1 MIKRYAWI
9 AVALLLLT
17 GGTLFAAGSQESSA
31 GKATTFT
38 VFFHFTPQ
46 EARGVVI
53 RDFVNEFNKEH
64 AGKVDVRLSYFADWI
79 PMQQKIRTMV
89 AAGEPP
95 DVFYFNF
102 NPNDLSLFKSGQ
114 LLDFSPYMDA
124 KWRERFYASDLE
136 SLTYNG
142 QLLAIPGEQG
152 PVVFYYNKALL
163 AKVGVTSLPVTWD
176 DFFALADKLKAAGI
190 GTASL
195 FTADDAWHATN
206 FLTYFAAEAGGPKVF
221 AQGASL
227 DSPAVVKAASMLA
240 RLFHYAAADA
250 IGAKWAVSVQDFVQG
265 RTAVLVDGPW
275 VIGVL
280 DGQMKE
286 DRNDVVAAPAP
297 VFAKGDPSLL
307 VTDAVT
313 PWAASARLSD
323 PQKQAVVEFMKA
335 FTSEQVMKQFAVKGK
350 DIFAVKLSLD
360 PAETSEAGAKLA
372 ANIRLASTSDQKI
385 VQITRVLKPTAM
397 NQVPSLIERLALGQ
411 ITPEEF
417 ASSLQRYNQQ

>member
-1 MIKRYAWI
+1 MSKRYLWI
-9 AVALLLLT
+9 VAALLVL
-17 GGTLFAAGSQESSA
+17 GGGFLFAGGSQESSA

-46 EARGVVI
+46 EARGVVF
-53 RDFVNEFNKEH
+53 RDFVSAYNKEH

-124 KWRERFYASDLE
+124 KWRERFYPSDLE
-136 SLTYNG
+136 SLTYDG
-142 QLLAIPGEQG
+142 KLLAIPGEQG

-190 GTASL
+190 GAASL

-206 FLTYFAAEAGGPKVF
+206 FLSYFAAEAGGPRVF
-221 AQGASL
+221 ASGASL
-227 DSPAVVKAASMLA
+227 DSPPIVKAASMLQ

-280 DGQMKE
+280 DGQMKDPGE
-286 DRNDVVAAPAP
+286 VVAGPAP
-297 VFAKGDPSLL
+297 VLAQGDPSVL

-313 PWAASARLSD
+313 PWAASAHLSD
-323 PQKQAVVEFMKA
+323 PQKQAVVAFMKT
-335 FTSEQVMKQFAVKGK
+335 FTSEPVMKQFAVKGK

-360 PAETSEAGAKLA
+360 PAETAEAGAKLA
-372 ANIRLASTSDQKI
+372 ANIHLASTADQKI
-385 VQITRVLKPTAM
+385 VQITRVLKPSAM

-411 ITPEEF
+411 ITPEDF

>member
-1 MIKRYAWI
+1 MGKRYALLAA
-9 AVALLLLT
+9 AVFLLA
-17 GGTLFAAGSQESSA
+17 GGTLFAAGSKEAST

-46 EARGVVI
+46 EARGVVF
-53 RDFVNEFNKEH
+53 RDFVAKYNAEH

-102 NPNDLSLFKSGQ
+102 NPNDLSLFKSGE

-124 KWRERFYASDLE
+124 AWRARFYQSDLD
-136 SLTYNG
+136 SLTYDG
-142 QLLAIPGEQG
+142 KLLAIPGEQG
-152 PVVFYYNKALL
+152 PVVFYYNKAVL

-190 GTASL
+190 GAASL

-206 FLTYFAAEAGGPKVF
+206 FLSYFAAEAGGPKVF
-221 AQGASL
+221 APGASM
-227 DSPAVVKAASMLA
+227 DSPAVVKAASMLQ

-280 DGQMKE
+280 DGQMKDASE
-286 DRNDVVAAPAP
+286 VVAARAP
-297 VFAKGDPSLL
+297 VFAQGDPSTL

-313 PWAASARLSD
+313 PWAASARLSK
-323 PQKQAVVEFMKA
+323 PQKQAVVDFMKA
-335 FTSEQVMKQFAVKGK
+335 FTSEPTMKQFAVKGK
-350 DIFAVKLSLD
+350 DIFAVKLDLT
-360 PAETSEAGAKLA
+360 PAETTEAGAKLA
-372 ANIRLASTSDQKI
+372 ANIRLASTADQKI
-385 VQITRVLKPTAM
+385 VQITRVLKPAAM

-417 ASSLQRYNQQ
+417 AGSLQRYNQQ